1 MNEWITNNSLSGY
14 LYVLRTN
21 QSLPDSLLEPP
32 ESRPWVGPEGSPKP
46 RPVLPEGSRQP
57 PASVRIRGQSARPGG
72 HPSFAAWPLL
82 PAPRWV
88 DSGSPS
94 QESGSRLPSR
104 ACWGLGSKPPP
115 TAAGIRKTEAEPERR
130 VWWHGDKVQSYSTAL
145 SLKKLQGPPWA
156 HPASGCSISESLLLP
171 GAQWE
176 EQIEGLHWKPA
187 LGRGHIW
194 SYEWCL
200 WSWTCSPS
208 VGPQYLSVSCSV
220 DSLQPHGL

>member
-32 ESRPWVGPEGSPKP
+32 ESRPWVGPEEALNRGQCFQKGPDS
-46 RPVLPEGSRQP
+46 LQHLC
-57 PASVRIRGQSARPGG
+57 ASVGSLPGLEDTRPLRHGRSA
-72 HPSFAAWPLL
+72 

-104 ACWGLGSKPPP
+104 ACWGLRQQAATHSCRDSEDRSWARETSVVTRRQSPELQHSCPEE
-115 TAAGIRKTEAEPERR
+115 AAGPSVGSPR
-130 VWWHGDKVQSYSTAL
+130 L
-145 SLKKLQGPPWA
+145 
-156 HPASGCSISESLLLP
+156 GCSISEFASTW
-171 GAQWE
+171 AQWRADWRTSLE
-176 EQIEGLHWKPA
+176 TCP
-187 LGRGHIW
+187 GRGHIW

-208 VGPQYLSVSCSV
+208 VGPST
-220 DSLQPHGL
+220 